1 MKIQSFMVILLL
13 SVTSVLTCRS
23 AVGFQAAPPEKRK
36 PSLESAE
43 IRALKSEFNQIDV
56 ASRLNEAD
64 VRVNIE
70 GDNQSTGKIN
80 IRVLRQPQR
89 SITAT
94 AGGPERRAEN
104 EARVNATIADTPL
117 HLETFSFDLSILDIP
132 DTLIT
137 QTIVSVFT
145 KTNALGELAGVKV
158 RQLGATAN
166 YEVIEDYTY
175 QYGPYKITVPSG
187 FVYDRASIPRIF
199 WVLMDKDSLSN
210 VAPLFHDFLYR
221 NGGKP
226 PKNLVFPYH
235 TFTREDTDNLFFELM
250 TKCGVETWRRQAAYK
265 AVRNFSGFA
274 WQG

>member
-1 MKIQSFMVILLL
+1 MIILLL
-13 SVTSVLTCRS
+13 SVTIVLTCRS
-23 AVGFQAAPPEKRK
+23 AVGFQAAPPEKRR

-43 IRALKSEFNQIDV
+43 IRALKSEFSQIDA
-56 ASRLNEAD
+56 ASRLNEVD
-64 VRVNIE
+64 VSVNIE

-80 IRVLRQPQR
+80 ISVLRQPQR
-89 SITAT
+89 SMTAT
-94 AGGPERRAEN
+94 TGGPERRADN
-104 EARVNATIADTPL
+104 TNRVNGRTADNPL
-117 HLETFSFDLSILDIP
+117 HLEMFSFDLSILDIP
-132 DTLIT
+132 DILIT

-145 KTNALGELAGVKV
+145 KTNAVGELAGVKV
-158 RQLGATAN
+158 KQVGATAI
-166 YEVIEDYTY
+166 YEVVEDYTY
-175 QYGPYKITVPSG
+175 QYGPYKITVPRG

-226 PKNLVFPYH
+226 PRNLVLPYR